1 MEKKKMSYVQPQT
14 ETIMVQMEHCIASPQ
29 NSLSDMG
36 GNSIYD
42 ESF

>member
-14 ETIMVQMEHCIASPQ
+14 ETVKIQMEQCIASPQ
-29 NSLSDMG
+29 NSLTDMG